1 MNNYEKNKAAL
12 IIQYKYLNKVLTS
25 AQIKKDI
32 NILRNYIIN
41 ILNHSQNNY
50 DKNIINYKELN
61 NIYDNLKE
69 INNIIIKINI
79 NSIDIFRNKTYLIL
93 ANNKLNEL
101 LKLTSFSSIELLFKF
116 LKIKDNNLIELYN
129 QIFVP
134 INSLI
139 TNLDSNYNVFTNNI
153 KYNLNNI
160 YYNINGTHLNI
171 KINNKDYLSINGY
184 FISDNIN
191 IYNNNHI
198 IKKKFKQIKKELNF
212 VNAPIL
218 FTQRYIE
225 QLSLKEI
232 ITDSIDDIINKINI
246 NYKLLL
252 EYSNL
257 NVSTLVKKFVTS
269 DIIEQRKY
277 IILLLLSDDTENN
290 YLANLLFSM
299 VSNDSNLLQ
308 PQKNNNILFNSLHR
322 NIKILLDNYSKEKKK
337 KKKKELF
344 KTLSI
349 ENISYEKRINL
360 MKCNEN
366 IKKKA
371 YEKLKELKGNK
382 ESNYKAQQYV
392 DSLLKIP
399 FGIFKKEE
407 LFTFLSEYLNK
418 LKKYMIEIKK
428 IIPEPDISDERS
440 IDAVDKIKIL
450 INKFNIKECNTENY
464 ANYFLKNID
473 ITVLELK
480 KNNLDKNIIYVKKKF
495 IELINEWKNYK
506 NKKKDYLKYVRQKL
520 DESTYSQ
527 DEAKNT
533 IERIIAQWINGKME
547 GSVFGICGPPGVGK
561 TSLIKNG
568 LSKCLVDSNEKA
580 RPFSF
585 IALGGSTNGS
595 TLEGHGYTYVNSQYG
610 KIVET
615 LIEANCMNPIIFIDE
630 LDKVSLT
637 EAGREIIGIL
647 THITDPTQNMEFT
660 DKYFSGIK
668 LDLSKVLFIFS
679 YNDSDKIDRILKD
692 RITEIKVN
700 TLKKKEKIH
709 ICNNY
714 ILPEILDSVGYSN
727 SDIYFED
734 NCIEFIIENY
744 TYEGGVRK
752 LKEKI
757 FDIIREINL
766 KNIIEENT
774 LNFPFKINIDFIKKI
789 FNNKPTVNF
798 QKIANKSLIGMV
810 NGLYATTNGTGGLSI
825 IEVMK
830 VPTDKTLG
838 LELTGQQGD
847 VMKESMKCAKSVVWY
862 LLPEDLKKKIYED
875 FNNSYSGLHIHC
887 PDAGTPKDGPSAG
900 IAICTA
906 IVSRLCNIPVKN
918 YVAMTG
924 EIDLMEGGKVKKI
937 GGLEAKLLGAKR
949 AGVKTVLIPEEN
961 KDDYKQFDK
970 IDNLEIIF
978 VDHIKDVLKISLENN
993 NINFIFE
1000 NKCIN

>member
-299 VSNDSNLLQ
+299 VSNDSNLLK

-322 NIKILLDNYSKEKKK
+322 NIKILLDNYSKEIEKKK
-337 KKKKELF
+337 KKNYLKHYQLKIFHMKKEL
-344 KTLSI
+344 I
-349 ENISYEKRINL
+349 
-360 MKCNEN
+360 
-366 IKKKA
+366 
-371 YEKLKELKGNK
+371 
-382 ESNYKAQQYV
+382 
-392 DSLLKIP
+392 
-399 FGIFKKEE
+399 
-407 LFTFLSEYLNK
+407 
-418 LKKYMIEIKK
+418 
-428 IIPEPDISDERS
+428 
-440 IDAVDKIKIL
+440 
-450 INKFNIKECNTENY
+450 
-464 ANYFLKNID
+464 
-473 ITVLELK
+473 
-480 KNNLDKNIIYVKKKF
+480 
-495 IELINEWKNYK
+495 
-506 NKKKDYLKYVRQKL
+506 
-520 DESTYSQ
+520 
-527 DEAKNT
+527 
-533 IERIIAQWINGKME
+533 
-547 GSVFGICGPPGVGK
+547 
-561 TSLIKNG
+561 
-568 LSKCLVDSNEKA
+568 
-580 RPFSF
+580 
-585 IALGGSTNGS
+585 
-595 TLEGHGYTYVNSQYG
+595 
-610 KIVET
+610 
-615 LIEANCMNPIIFIDE
+615 
-630 LDKVSLT
+630 
-637 EAGREIIGIL
+637 
-647 THITDPTQNMEFT
+647 
-660 DKYFSGIK
+660 
-668 LDLSKVLFIFS
+668 
-679 YNDSDKIDRILKD
+679 
-692 RITEIKVN
+692 
-700 TLKKKEKIH
+700 
-709 ICNNY
+709 
-714 ILPEILDSVGYSN
+714 
-727 SDIYFED
+727 
-734 NCIEFIIENY
+734 
-744 TYEGGVRK
+744 
-752 LKEKI
+752 
-757 FDIIREINL
+757 
-766 KNIIEENT
+766 
-774 LNFPFKINIDFIKKI
+774 
-789 FNNKPTVNF
+789 
-798 QKIANKSLIGMV
+798 
-810 NGLYATTNGTGGLSI
+810 
-825 IEVMK
+825 
-830 VPTDKTLG
+830 
-838 LELTGQQGD
+838 
-847 VMKESMKCAKSVVWY
+847 
-862 LLPEDLKKKIYED
+862 
-875 FNNSYSGLHIHC
+875 
-887 PDAGTPKDGPSAG
+887 
-900 IAICTA
+900 
-906 IVSRLCNIPVKN
+906 
-918 YVAMTG
+918 
-924 EIDLMEGGKVKKI
+924 
-937 GGLEAKLLGAKR
+937 
-949 AGVKTVLIPEEN
+949 
-961 KDDYKQFDK
+961 
-970 IDNLEIIF
+970 
-978 VDHIKDVLKISLENN
+978 
-993 NINFIFE
+993 
-1000 NKCIN
+1000 